1 LRAKRNLRDSLPVK
15 RLRERLG
22 ESFQAMRDVYRNRSL
37 RRLQLAWA
45 GSIIGTWS
53 YSVAIVVYAY
63 HHGGASAV
71 GLVNLIRWL
80 PAALA
85 SPLTAVLGDRY
96 PRVAVMLGTDATR
109 AALLGGMTVCVL
121 ADAPV
126 AAVYALA
133 AAVGVIST
141 GFQPAQAALLPALAK
156 TPEELTAAN
165 VSSSTIEALGYCA
178 GPALG
183 GVLLAVSS
191 TWVVFVFTA
200 ATFVWSAL
208 QLTGLLGT
216 DEPPLREEHR
226 SIAHDAVQG
235 FRTIAA
241 DWRLQL
247 VIGLFSVQ
255 TLVMGGISVLIA
267 VSALEL
273 LHLGSGGVGYLTAA
287 VGVGGL
293 LGSVFSL
300 LLVGRRRLAGTFG
313 LAVAGVGAPIIFIAP
328 HPATAIALVA
338 FALIGISNI
347 VVDVSGFTLL
357 QRTSPPEVLARVF
370 GVLHSSFFATIA
382 LGAILAPRLIDLIG
396 ARWALVAVGS
406 VLPVLTLLTRLPLV
420 RLDDAA
426 VDRARELELLQAI
439 PIFAP
444 LSPPVLEGLAARLIR
459 VLATPGEPIVRQGDP
474 GDRFY
479 VIASGEVE
487 VNVDGRP
494 QARQGPGDHFG
505 EIALLRDV
513 PRTATV
519 TARTDVE
526 LLALERDDF
535 LSAVTGHAASA
546 EAAEA
551 VVGAR
556 LGVSPV

>member
-1 LRAKRNLRDSLPVK
+1 MK
-15 RLRERLG
+15 RLREHLR
-22 ESFQAMRDVYRNRSL
+22 ESFRALREVYRNRAL

-63 HHGGASAV
+63 HAGGAEAV

-80 PAALA
+80 PAAFA

-96 PRVAVMLGTDATR
+96 PRVPVMLGTDLTR
-109 AALLGGMTVCVL
+109 AGALGAMTACVL
-121 ADAPV
+121 LDAPV
-126 AAVYALA
+126 GVVYALS

-141 GFQPAQAALLPALAK
+141 AFQPAQAALLPALAK

-165 VSSSTIEALGYCA
+165 VSSSTLEALGYCA

-183 GVLLAVSS
+183 GILLAVSS
-191 TWVVFVFTA
+191 TWVVFLFTG

-208 QLTGLLGT
+208 QLSGLLRT
-216 DEPPLREEHR
+216 DEPPLREEKR
-226 SIAHDAVQG
+226 SLAHDAVHG
-235 FRTIAA
+235 FRTIAQ
-241 DWRLQL
+241 DRRLQL

-255 TLVMGGISVLIA
+255 TLVMGAISVLIA
-267 VSALEL
+267 VTALRL
-273 LHLGSGGVGYLTAA
+273 LDLGSGGVGYLTAA

-293 LGSVFSL
+293 LGSILSL
-300 LLVGRRRLAGTFG
+300 MLVGRRRLAGTFG
-313 LAVAGVGAPIIFIAP
+313 LAIAGAGGPVLFIAP
-328 HPATAIALVA
+328 HPSTAIALIA
-338 FALIGISNI
+338 FALIGVSNI
-347 VVDVSGFTLL
+347 VEDVAGYTLL
-357 QRTSPPEVLARVF
+357 QRTTPGDVLARVF
-370 GVLHSSFFATIA
+370 GVLHSTFYATVA

-406 VLPVLTLLTRLPLV
+406 VLPVLTIATRLPLV
-420 RLDDAA
+420 RLDNAA
-426 VDRARELELLQAI
+426 VDRAPELELLQAI

-444 LSPPVLEGLAARLIR
+444 LSPPVLEGLAARLIP
-459 VLATPGEPIVRQGDP
+459 VGAAAGETIVRQGDA

-479 VIASGEVE
+479 VIASGQVE
-487 VNVDGRP
+487 VAVDGRP
-494 QARQGPGDHFG
+494 QGTQGPGDHFG

-519 TARTDVE
+519 TAQTDVE

-535 LSAVTGHAASA
+535 VSAVTGHAASA

>member
-1 LRAKRNLRDSLPVK
+1 MK
-15 RLRERLG
+15 RLREHLR
-22 ESFQAMRDVYRNRSL
+22 ESFRALREVYRNRAL

-63 HHGGASAV
+63 HAGGAEAV

-80 PAALA
+80 PAAFA

-96 PRVAVMLGTDATR
+96 PRVPVMLGTDLTR
-109 AALLGGMTVCVL
+109 ACALGAMTACVL
-121 ADAPV
+121 LDAPV
-126 AAVYALA
+126 GVVYALA
-133 AAVGVIST
+133 AVVGVIST
-141 GFQPAQAALLPALAK
+141 AFQPAQAALLPALAK

-165 VSSSTIEALGYCA
+165 VSSSTLEALGYCA

-183 GVLLAVSS
+183 GILLAVSS
-191 TWVVFVFTA
+191 TWVVFVFTG
-200 ATFVWSAL
+200 ATFIWSAL
-208 QLTGLLGT
+208 QLSSLLGT
-216 DEPPLREEHR
+216 DEPPLRQERR
-226 SIAHDAVQG
+226 SLGYEAVHG
-235 FRTIAA
+235 FRTIAR
-241 DWRLQL
+241 DRRLQL

-255 TLVMGGISVLIA
+255 TLVMGAISVLIA
-267 VSALEL
+267 VTALRL

-293 LGSVFSL
+293 LGSIFSL
-300 LLVGRRRLAGTFG
+300 MLVGRKRLAGTFG
-313 LAVAGVGAPIIFIAP
+313 LAIAGAGGPVLFIAP
-328 HPATAIALVA
+328 DPSTAIALVA
-338 FALIGISNI
+338 FAMIGVSNI
-347 VVDVSGFTLL
+347 VEDVAGYTLL
-357 QRTSPPEVLARVF
+357 QRTTPGDVLARVF
-370 GVLHSSFFATIA
+370 GVLHSTFYATVA

-406 VLPVLTLLTRLPLV
+406 VLPVLTLATRLPLV

-426 VDRARELELLQAI
+426 VDRAREVELLQAI

-444 LSPPVLEGLAARLIR
+444 LSPPVLEGLAARL
-459 VLATPGEPIVRQGDP
+459 VPVHAAAGETIVRQGEG

-487 VNVDGRP
+487 VAVDGQP
-494 QARQGPGDHFG
+494 QAAQGPGDHFG
-505 EIALLRDV
+505 EIALLKDV

-519 TARTDVE
+519 TAKTDVD
-526 LLALERDDF
+526 LLALERDEF
-535 LSAVTGHAASA
+535 VTAVTGHAASA

>member
-1 LRAKRNLRDSLPVK
+1 VK
-15 RLRERLG
+15 RLREHLR
-22 ESFQAMRDVYRNRSL
+22 ESFGAMREVYQNRSL

-63 HHGGASAV
+63 HAGGASSV

-80 PAALA
+80 PAAFA
-85 SPLTAVLGDRY
+85 APLTSVFGDRY
-96 PRVAVMLGTDATR
+96 PRVAVMLVTDATR
-109 AALLGGMTVCVL
+109 AVALGAMTACVL
-121 ADAPV
+121 LDAPV
-126 AAVYALA
+126 GVVYALA

-141 GFQPAQAALLPALAK
+141 AFQPAQAALLPSLAR

-183 GVLLAVSS
+183 GILLAVSS

-200 ATFVWSAL
+200 ATFIWSAL
-208 QLTGLLGT
+208 QLSGLLGT
-216 DEPPLREEHR
+216 DEPPLRHEHR
-226 SIAHDAVQG
+226 SLLHDAGEG
-235 FRTIAA
+235 FRTIGA
-241 DWRLQL
+241 DWRLKL

-267 VSALEL
+267 VSAIEL
-273 LHLGSGGVGYLTAA
+273 LDLGSAGVGYLTAA
-287 VGVGGL
+287 VGIGGL

-328 HPATAIALVA
+328 HPSTAIAIIA
-338 FALIGISNI
+338 FVLIGVSNI
-347 VVDVSGFTLL
+347 VVDVSGYTIL
-357 QRTSPPEVLARVF
+357 QRTTPGEVLARVF
-370 GVLHSSFFATIA
+370 GVLHSLFYATVA

-396 ARWALVAVGS
+396 ARWALVVVGS
-406 VLPVLTLLTRLPLV
+406 VLPILAVVARIPLM
-420 RLDDAA
+420 RLDNEA
-426 VDRARELELLQAI
+426 VDRGRELELLRAI

-444 LSPPVLEGLAARLIR
+444 LSPPVLEGLAARLQP
-459 VLATPGEPIVRQGDP
+459 VQAAAGETIVRQGEP

-487 VNVDGRP
+487 VAVDAQP
-494 QARQGPGDHFG
+494 QATQGPGDHFG
-505 EIALLRDV
+505 EIALLKDV

-519 TARTDVE
+519 KAVTDVE
-526 LLALERDDF
+526 LLTLERDEF
-535 LSAVTGHAASA
+535 VTAVTGHAASA

-551 VVGAR
+551 VVGTR